1 MVIFNFS
8 AGGSSSMVDGKKRD
22 GNFRWEKKEEKK

>member
-8 AGGSSSMVDGKKRD
+8 AGGSSSMVDGREGTVISGGKKK
-22 GNFRWEKKEEKK
+22 EKKK